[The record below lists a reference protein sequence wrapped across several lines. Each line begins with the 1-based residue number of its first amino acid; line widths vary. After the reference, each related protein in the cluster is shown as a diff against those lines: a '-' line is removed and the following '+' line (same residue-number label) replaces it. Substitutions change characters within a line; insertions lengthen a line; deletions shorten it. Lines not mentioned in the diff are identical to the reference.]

1 MVKMMTSTNPPAFRV
16 RPAQPEEAG
25 TFFAQTPEQYALM
38 GAIGCVR
45 MDFGK
50 RGTEFWHTWHPR
62 GREELNSPEFKAE
75 LQQVVDT
82 LRETVLK
89 ALPSMRHFCYEN
101 GGKIPGGWSQNYGY
115 VVETEH
121 YEYCLRCNPVKGDYQ
136 AYLSCY
142 DLNEQK
148 IDHAY
153 RPLVG
158 RVHFRNGDAK
168 QFTDAN
174 EYLNCIR
181 EELPHEAT
189 TGFRFRTI
197 TQEPA
202 IRKAVD
208 DIVYDLYGEE
218 TPRSEEDHNLV
229 RSEEIQMG
237 GM

>member
-1 MVKMMTSTNPPAFRV
+1 MTKISTDPPAFRV
-16 RPAQPEEAG
+16 RPAQPGEAG
-25 TFFAQTPEQYALM
+25 AFFAQTPEQYAQM
-38 GAIGCVR
+38 GTIGCVR

-50 RGTEFWHTWHPR
+50 RGTAFWHTWHPR

-89 ALPSMRHFCYEN
+89 DLSSMRHFCYEN

-121 YEYCLRCNPVKGDYQ
+121 YEYCLRCNPMPGDYQ
-136 AYLSCY
+136 AYLCCY

-148 IDHAY
+148 INHAY
-153 RPLVG
+153 QPLVG
-158 RVHFRNGDAK
+158 RVHFINGDAQ
-168 QFTDAN
+168 QFTDATA
-174 EYLNCIR
+174 YLDCIR

-197 TQEPA
+197 TQDPV

-208 DIVYDLYGEE
+208 DIVYDFYGEE
-218 TPRSEEDHNLV
+218 NPCCEEDYNLTP
-229 RSEEIQMG
+229 SKEMQMG

>member
-1 MVKMMTSTNPPAFRV
+1 MTKISTDPPAFRV

-25 TFFAQTPEQYALM
+25 AFFAQTPEQNAQM

-50 RGTEFWHTWHPR
+50 RGTAFWHTWHPR

-89 ALPSMRHFCYEN
+89 DLPSMRHFCYEN

-115 VVETEH
+115 VENTGEKAVIIID
-121 YEYCLRCNPVKGDYQ
+121 EYDAPTSTDAQ
-136 AYLSCY
+136 
-142 DLNEQK
+142 
-148 IDHAY
+148 I
-153 RPLVG
+153 VG
-158 RVHFRNGDAK
+158 SVSFINGDAQ
-168 QFTDAN
+168 QFTDAK
-174 EYLNCIR
+174 EYLDCIR

-197 TQEPA
+197 TEDPA

-208 DIVYDLYGEE
+208 DIVFDLYGEE
-218 TPRSEEDHNLV
+218 NPCNEEDYNLAP
-229 RSEEIQMG
+229 SEEIQMG

>member
-1 MVKMMTSTNPPAFRV
+1 MMKTSTDPPAFRV

-25 TFFAQTPEQYALM
+25 AFFAQTLEQDAQM
-38 GAIGCVR
+38 GAIGHVR

-62 GREELNSPEFKAE
+62 GREELNSPKFKAE
-75 LQQVVDT
+75 LQQVVDK

-89 ALPSMRHFCYEN
+89 DFSSMRRFCYEN

-121 YEYCLRCNPVKGDYQ
+121 YEYCLRCNPVQGDYQ

-148 IDHAY
+148 INHAY
-153 RPLVG
+153 QPLVG
-158 RVHFRNGDAK
+158 RIHFINGDAQ
-168 QFTDAN
+168 QFTDAKA
-174 EYLNCIR
+174 YLDCIR
-181 EELPHEAT
+181 EELPFQAT
-189 TGFRFRTI
+189 SGFRFRTI
-197 TQEPA
+197 TQDPA

-208 DIVYDLYGEE
+208 DIVFDLYGEE
-218 TPRSEEDHNLV
+218 NPCNEEDYNLAPSEEM
-229 RSEEIQMG
+229 QMG

>member
-1 MVKMMTSTNPPAFRV
+1 MMKTSTDPPAFRV

-25 TFFAQTPEQYALM
+25 AFFAQTPEQDAQM
-38 GAIGCVR
+38 GAIGHVR
-45 MDFGK
+45 MDFGGSGK
-50 RGTEFWHTWHPR
+50 EFWHSWHPR

-75 LQQVVDT
+75 LQRVVDT

-89 ALPSMRHFCYEN
+89 DLSSMQRFCSEN
-101 GGKIPGGWSQNYGY
+101 GGDISGGWSQNYGY

-148 IDHAY
+148 INHAY
-153 RPLVG
+153 QPLAG
-158 RVHFRNGDAK
+158 RVHFINGDAR
-168 QFTDAN
+168 QFTDATA
-174 EYLNCIR
+174 YLDCIR

-197 TQEPA
+197 TQDPA

-208 DIVYDLYGEE
+208 DIVFDLYGEE
-218 TPRSEEDHNLV
+218 NPCNEEDYNLAP
-229 RSEEIQMG
+229 SDEIQMG

>member
-1 MVKMMTSTNPPAFRV
+1 MTKTSTDPPAFRV
-16 RPAQPEEAG
+16 RPAQPEEVGA
-25 TFFAQTPEQYALM
+25 FFAQTPEQDALM
-38 GAIGCVR
+38 GAIGHVR
-45 MDFGK
+45 MDFGGSGK
-50 RGTEFWHTWHPR
+50 EFWHTWHPR

-75 LQQVVDT
+75 LQQVVDK
-82 LRETVLK
+82 LQETVLK
-89 ALPSMRHFCYEN
+89 DLSPMHRFCCEN
-101 GGKIPGGWSQNYGY
+101 GGDIPSGWSQNYAY

-121 YEYCLRCNPVKGDYQ
+121 YEYCLRCNPVQGDYQ

-148 IDHAY
+148 INHAY
-153 RPLVG
+153 QPLVG
-158 RVHFRNGDAK
+158 RVHFRNSDAK

-197 TQEPA
+197 TQDPA
-202 IRKAVD
+202 VRKVVD
-208 DIVYDLYGEE
+208 DIVYDFYGEE
-218 TPRSEEDHNLV
+218 NPCNEEDYNLDP
-229 RSEEIQMG
+229 SKEMQMG